1 MSNIFIDNFEI
12 VDFYDYKIRSV
23 NIDNTVMYAASDLLS
38 QYNDINNCD
47 KRINNYLKNQQTIE
61 LLKNRAEKFECIDS
75 CIQKNINV
83 FLNIPKILISASYS
97 IENTRGGNRHGY
109 LMCEQLLIA
118 FLMWLDP
125 KFAWD
130 VYTFLMQCRQEDNNF
145 LKDRLVPDEEMQQWT
160 FAVVKTTDYKRN
172 VMYRLKYLKTKNVTH
187 KLIDSSI
194 YMLNDIPNGYTFKIK
209 AFETLFPIIRRYF
222 GVAVGCHKSL
232 FTISG
237 DVVDIKD
244 TTLDAKIRIAL
255 KNLRQRLDW
264 RPDLNTA
271 TINNNIEA

>member
-1 MSNIFIDNFEI
+1 MPLIQVQDFSVI
-12 VDFYDYKIRSV
+12 DFYDYKIRSIV
-23 NIDNTVMYAASDLLS
+23 MDNTVMYAASDILS
-38 QYNDINNCD
+38 QYNNFNNCD
-47 KRINNYLKNQQTIE
+47 KRINNYLRNQQTID
-61 LLKNRAEKFECIDS
+61 LLRSKVKNSENENMSYQGLDK
-75 CIQKNINV
+75 KY
-83 FLNIPKILISASYS
+83 LNNPGVI
-97 IENTRGGNRHGY
+97 IEVTYTSSGHGGPTRGH

-172 VMYRLKYLKTKNVTH
+172 VMYRLKYLKTKNVTR

-237 DVVDIKD
+237 DIVDIED

-264 RPDLNTA
+264 RLDLNES

>member
-1 MSNIFIDNFEI
+1 MPFIQIQDFTV
-12 VDFYDYKIRSV
+12 VDFYDYKIRSI
-23 NIDNTVMYAASDLLS
+23 NMNNTLMYAASDLLS
-38 QYNDINNCD
+38 QYNKINNCN
-47 KRINNYLKNQQTIE
+47 KKINNYFKNQQTID
-61 LLKNRAEKFECIDS
+61 LLRSKVKNDS
-75 CIQKNINV
+75 CINLGNSTNDENIYNNPGIIEKIS
-83 FLNIPKILISASYS
+83 FNMPNNGGINI
-97 IENTRGGNRHGY
+97 GY
-109 LMCEQLLIA
+109 IMCEQLLIA

-172 VMYRLKYLKTKNVTH
+172 VMYRLKYLKTKNVTR

-237 DVVDIKD
+237 DVVDIED

-264 RPDLNTA
+264 RPDLNES

>member
-1 MSNIFIDNFEI
+1 MGGTNMYSEI
-12 VDFYDYKIRSV
+12 KAIKDYKTKSRIAQLKSMHELMCQANDE
-23 NIDNTVMYAASDLLS
+23 NI
-38 QYNDINNCD
+38 YNNPGIIEKISFNMPNNGGIN
-47 KRINNYLKNQQTIE
+47 I
-61 LLKNRAEKFECIDS
+61 
-75 CIQKNINV
+75 
-83 FLNIPKILISASYS
+83 
-97 IENTRGGNRHGY
+97 GY
-109 LMCEQLLIA
+109 IMCEQLLIA

-172 VMYRLKYLKTKNVTH
+172 VMYRLKYLKTKNVTR

-237 DVVDIKD
+237 DVVDIED

-264 RPDLNTA
+264 RPDLNES

>member
-1 MSNIFIDNFEI
+1 MPLVQIQDFTV

-23 NIDNTVMYAASDLLS
+23 NINNTLMYAASDLLS
-38 QYNDINNCD
+38 QYNKINNCD
-47 KRINNYLKNQQTIE
+47 KRMNNYLRNQQTID
-61 LLKNRAEKFECIDS
+61 LLRSKVKNPECADS
-75 CIQKNINV
+75 CIQRLDKKY
-83 FLNIPKILISASYS
+83 LNNPDII
-97 IENTRGGNRHGY
+97 IEATYTSSGHGGSTCGY

-130 VYTFLMQCRQEDNNF
+130 IYTFLMQCRQEDNNF

-172 VMYRLKYLKTKNVTH
+172 VMYRLKYLKTKNVTR
-187 KLIDSSI
+187 KLINSSI
-194 YMLNDIPNGYTFKIK
+194 YILNDIPNGYTFKIK

-237 DVVDIKD
+237 DIVDIED

-255 KNLRQRLDW
+255 KNLRQHLDW
-264 RPDLNTA
+264 RPDLDTEI
-271 TINNNIEA
+271 INNNIEA